1 MMYMLGVWNN
11 GNQMSRL
18 MLFIA
23 LAGLCL
29 EKKILTFMT
38 VLFWNEVGR
47 NFFEITEVSIT
58 TRFVLL
64 LKS

>member
-1 MMYMLGVWNN
+1 MEQWKSDVKANALYSFSWSL
-11 GNQMSRL
+11 SR
-18 MLFIA
+18 
-23 LAGLCL
+23 
-29 EKKILTFMT
+29 EKRLTFMT